1 MRILVVEDESKV
13 ASFIKKG
20 LTEESYSVDVASTG
34 PDGEYLAQINSY
46 ELLVLDLMLPGKDGI
61 EVCLSL
67 RAGGFK
73 APILMLTAKSALQD
87 KITGLDSGADDYLV
101 KPFAFEEM
109 LARIRA
115 LLRRGHVEGTA
126 PLRVDDLLLDRVTRR
141 GRRGGREI
149 PLTSREYALLEYF
162 MRHVG
167 QVLTRAMIAEN
178 VWGLD
183 FDSESNVIEV
193 TLSHLR
199 NKVDRGARPLIH
211 TLRGFGYVMRV
222 EDGP

>member
-1 MRILVVEDESKV
+1 VRILVVEDEAKV

-34 PDGEYLAQINSY
+34 PDGEYLAQINFY
-46 ELLVLDLMLPGKDGI
+46 ELVVLDLMLPGKDGI
-61 EVCLSL
+61 EVCRSL

-73 APILMLTAKSALQD
+73 APILMLTAKSTLQD

-101 KPFAFEEM
+101 KPFAFEEL

-115 LLRRGHVEGTA
+115 LLRRGHVEGAA
-126 PLRVDDLLLDRVTRR
+126 PLRVDNLQLDRVARR
-141 GRRGGREI
+141 ARRGGRDI

-199 NKVDRGARPLIH
+199 GKVDQGERPLIQ
-211 TLRGFGYVMRV
+211 TLRGFGYVMRA
-222 EDGP
+222 EDGS